1 MIDQF
6 VALCFRK
13 RLVVRLIAIFAAVF
27 GIYAWTQLAI
37 DAYPLLSPV
46 SAQVTTQVPG
56 LAAEEVEQQ
65 ITIPLERALNGTP
78 GLVSMRSVSTFAL
91 SQINLLFRDG
101 AEDYWQR
108 QRVKERIEDVTLPA
122 GASAGL
128 DAVSAPELE
137 IYRYTLQSD
146 TRNLLELSEYQ
157 KWVVQ
162 PALRQVPGVAEVD
175 NFGGFTRQFR
185 LDLDPTELLRYN
197 LGINDVINAINSNTA
212 NAGGGR
218 VPRGDQS
225 FIVRGVGL
233 VHSLDDLGNVVVTQT
248 NSMPVL
254 VRDLGVLSYA
264 HQEPEG
270 ILGLNENP
278 ATVEGILMGLK
289 YSNVSQVIDGIHA
302 KVDELR
308 KQLEADDVHIVTVL
322 DRGDLVSATVSK
334 IGHTLLEGI
343 GLVIVVLMLFLG
355 SPRSALV
362 VAVTIPLAVVSI
374 FVLMNA
380 SHMSAS
386 MLSLGALDF
395 GVIVDG
401 AIVVTEN
408 ILRRREQKPD
418 EEQTEEDVRA
428 ATSQVARLIF
438 FATLII
444 ITAYFPLFTLQR
456 GEAALF
462 TPMAYTVGFAL
473 LGALLCTLALVPG
486 LAYWA
491 FRRPRPL
498 FRNWPLEWLGQA
510 YRATLRRLLNRPL
523 LSYSTVGA
531 AFVAV
536 GILSTQ
542 VGRDYLPDLD
552 EGSLWLQVQLPSGL
566 SLDAASDMAS
576 ELRRTVREFPEVRYI
591 MTQLGREDAAVDAW
605 TFSHIEA
612 PIGLTPYDTWPAGET
627 KADFVHKLNARLR
640 ELPGINVGINQP
652 ISDMVFDL
660 VGGAHSA
667 LVIRVVGD
675 DFAEDRR
682 IAGEIVDVLRNTRGT
697 TAASI
702 FQEPPL
708 PQIAIVADRAAASR
722 YGINISDITSLI
734 QTGIGGG
741 AVTQVYVGDR
751 TYDVSVRYPLGSRY
765 DPEAIGNLT
774 LTNASGMQVPL
785 SQVARI
791 TQRNGEG
798 TISRMNNRRHLT
810 ARIDL
815 ADRDLVS
822 YLDEVKAKI
831 AQAVHF
837 DESKYRL
844 EYGGQFENQERAQ
857 RRFTLILG
865 LVLGIMLLL
874 LYTEFGALRQ
884 ALLILGIVPLATLG
898 GLIALYVTGETLNIA
913 SAVGFIALFGV
924 AVQNGII
931 MVANLNRVRETGL
944 PLRDAILIGASERFR
959 PVLMTA
965 TVATIG
971 MLPAAL
977 AAGVGS
983 DVQRGVAT
991 VVIGGLVLATLLTL
1005 FVVPAFY
1012 FSLERAAE
1020 RWSAWDRG
1028 RDARSSQ
1035 PSPAA

>member
-6 VALCFRK
+6 VALCFGK
-13 RLVVRLIAIFAAVF
+13 RLVVRLIAIFAAIF
-27 GIYAWTQLAI
+27 GIYAWSQLAI

-46 SAQVTTQVPG
+46 SAQVTVQVPG

-78 GLVSMRSVSTFAL
+78 GLTSMRSISTFAL

-108 QRVKERIEDVTLPA
+108 QRVKERIDDVTLPG

-128 DAVSAPELE
+128 AAVTSPELE

-146 TRNLLELSEYQ
+146 TKNLMELSEYQ
-157 KWVVQ
+157 RWVVQ

-175 NFGGFTRQFR
+175 NFGGLTRQFR
-185 LDLDPTELLRYN
+185 LDLDPTELLRYG
-197 LGINDVINAINSNTA
+197 LGINDIINAINNNTA

-218 VPRGDQS
+218 VARGDQS

-233 VHSLDDLGNVVVTQT
+233 VHTLDDLGNVVVTQT

-254 VRDLGVLSYA
+254 VRDLGALSYA

-278 ATVEGILMGLK
+278 ATIEGIVMGLK
-289 YSNVSQVIDGIHA
+289 YSNVSQVIAGIHA
-302 KVDELR
+302 QVDELR
-308 KQLEADDVHIVTVL
+308 KQLEPDDVHLVTVL
-322 DRGDLVSATVSK
+322 DRGDLVAATVSK
-334 IGHTLLEGI
+334 IGHTVLEGI

-374 FVLMNA
+374 FALMNA
-380 SHMSAS
+380 AHMSAS

-408 ILRRREQKPD
+408 ILRRRESKPT
-418 EEQTEEDVRA
+418 EELTEEDVRS
-428 ATSQVARLIF
+428 ATSQVARPIF

-462 TPMAYTVGFAL
+462 TPMAFTVAFAVF
-473 LGALLCTLALVPG
+473 GALLCTLALVPG

-491 FRRPRPL
+491 LRKPRAV
-498 FRNWPLEWLGQA
+498 FRNRPLEWLGGA
-510 YRATLRRLLNRPL
+510 YRATLGRLLNRPL
-523 LSYSTVGA
+523 LSYFTTGA

-536 GILSTQ
+536 GVLGPL

-552 EGSLWLQVQLPSGL
+552 EGALWLQVQMPSGL
-566 SLDAASDMAS
+566 SLDAASEMAS

-612 PIGLTPYDTWPAGET
+612 PIGLTPYETWPAGET
-627 KADFVHKLNARLR
+627 KADFLRKLNARLR

-667 LVIRVVGD
+667 LVMRIVGD

-682 IAGEIVDVLRNTRGT
+682 IANEIVDILRNTRGT
-697 TAASI
+697 AEASI

-708 PQIAIVADRAAASR
+708 PQIAIEADRAAAAR
-722 YGINISDITSLI
+722 YGINISDITNLI
-734 QTGIGGG
+734 QNGVGGA
-741 AVTQVYVGDR
+741 AVTQVFVGDR
-751 TYDVSVRYPLGSRY
+751 VYDVSVRFPLSSRH
-765 DPEAIGNLT
+765 DPEALGNLT
-774 LTNASGMQVPL
+774 LTNSSGMQIPL
-785 SQVARI
+785 SEVAKI
-791 TQRNGEG
+791 SQRNGEG
-798 TISRMNNRRHLT
+798 TITRTSGRRNLT
-810 ARIDL
+810 IRIDL

-822 YLDEVKAKI
+822 YLAEVKAKI
-831 AQAVHF
+831 AQSVHF
-837 DESKYRL
+837 DQSKYRL
-844 EYGGQFENQERAQ
+844 EFAGQFENQERAQ
-857 RRFTLILG
+857 RGFTLILG
-865 LVLGIMLLL
+865 LVLALMTLL
-874 LYTEFGALRQ
+874 LYTEFGKLRQ
-884 ALLILGIVPLATLG
+884 ALLILAVVPLATLG
-898 GLIALYVTGETLNIA
+898 GLIALFVTGETLNIA

-931 MVANLNRVRETGL
+931 MVANLNRVRETGAS
-944 PLRDAILIGASERFR
+944 LRDAILIGASERFR

-977 AAGVGS
+977 ATGVGS

-991 VVIGGLVLATLLTL
+991 VVIGGLILATLLTL
-1005 FVVPAFY
+1005 FVVPTFY

-1020 RWSAWDRG
+1020 RWL
-1028 RDARSSQ
+1028 ARPGAPQDLASRTT
-1035 PSPAA
+1035 

>member
-6 VALCFRK
+6 VALCFKK
-13 RLVVRLIAIFAAVF
+13 RLVVRLIAIFAGIF
-27 GIYAWTQLAI
+27 GIYAWSQLAI

-46 SAQVTTQVPG
+46 AAQVTVQVPG

-65 ITIPLERALNGTP
+65 ITIPLERGLNGTP
-78 GLVSMRSVSTFAL
+78 GLTSMRSISTFAL

-101 AEDYWQR
+101 AEDYWER
-108 QRVKERIEDVTLPA
+108 TRVRERIGDVTLPS

-128 DAVSAPELE
+128 DSVTAPELE
-137 IYRYTLQSD
+137 IYRYTLESD
-146 TRNLLELSEYQ
+146 TKNLMELSEYQ
-157 KWVVQ
+157 RWVVE

-185 LDLDPTELLRYN
+185 LDLDPTELLRYGV
-197 LGINDVINAINSNTA
+197 GINDVINAINNNTA

-233 VHSLDDLGNVVVTQT
+233 VHTLDDLGDIVVTQT

-254 VRDLGVLSYA
+254 IRDLGSLSYA

-270 ILGLNENP
+270 ILGLNQNP
-278 ATVEGILMGLK
+278 ATIEGIVMGLK
-289 YSNVSQVIDGIHA
+289 YTNVSDVIAGIHA
-302 KVDELR
+302 KVDELN
-308 KQLEADDVHIVTVL
+308 KQLGQDDVHIVTVL
-322 DRGDLVSATVSK
+322 DRSDLVNATVSK
-334 IGHTLLEGI
+334 IGRTLVEGI
-343 GLVIVVLMLFLG
+343 GLVIIVLMLFLG

-374 FVLMNA
+374 FALMNA

-408 ILRRREQKPD
+408 ILRRREAKPT
-418 EEQTEEDVRA
+418 EELTEEDVRS
-428 ATSQVARLIF
+428 ATGQVARPIF

-473 LGALLCTLALVPG
+473 LGALVCTLALVPG
-486 LAYWA
+486 LAYLA
-491 FRRPRPL
+491 FRKPRRA
-498 FRNWPLEWLGQA
+498 FRNKPLEWLGGT
-510 YRATLRRLLNRPL
+510 YRAILAGLLNRPVI
-523 LSYSTVGA
+523 SYLATGL
-531 AFVAV
+531 AFIAV
-536 GILSTQ
+536 GVLGTL

-552 EGSLWLQVQLPSGL
+552 EGALWLQVQLPSGL
-566 SLDAASDMAS
+566 SIDAASEMAS

-612 PIGLTPYDTWPAGET
+612 PVGLTPYDTWPKGET
-627 KADFVHKLNARLR
+627 KADFVRKLNARLQ
-640 ELPGINVGINQP
+640 ELPGVNIGITQP
-652 ISDMVFDL
+652 ISDMVFDA

-675 DFAEDRR
+675 DFVEDRR
-682 IAGEIVDVLRNTRGT
+682 IAGEIVDVLRQTRGT
-697 TAASI
+697 AEASI

-708 PQIAIVADRAAASR
+708 PQIMIEADRAAAAR
-722 YGINISDITSLI
+722 YGINISDITNLI
-734 QTGIGGG
+734 QTGVGGS

-751 TYDVSVRYPLGSRY
+751 VYDVSVRFPLNSRY
-765 DPEAIGNLT
+765 DPEALGNLT
-774 LTNASGMQVPL
+774 LTNSGGMQVPL
-785 SQVARI
+785 SQVAKI

-798 TISRMNNRRHLT
+798 TITRENNHRNLT
-810 ARIDL
+810 VRIDL

-822 YLDEVKAKI
+822 YLAEVKAKI
-831 AQAVHF
+831 AQSVHF
-837 DESKYRL
+837 DASKYRL

-865 LVLGIMLLL
+865 LVLGVMTLL
-874 LYTEFGALRQ
+874 LYTEFGKLRQ
-884 ALLILGIVPLATLG
+884 ALLILGVVPLATLG
-898 GLIALYVTGETLNIA
+898 GLIALFVTGETLNIA
-913 SAVGFIALFGV
+913 SAVGFIGLFGV

-931 MVANLNRVRETGL
+931 MVANLNRLRETGAS
-944 PLRDAILIGASERFR
+944 LRDAILVGASERFR

-977 AAGVGS
+977 ATGVGS
-983 DVQRGVAT
+983 DVQRSVAT
-991 VVIGGLVLATLLTL
+991 VVIGGLILATLLTL
-1005 FVVPAFY
+1005 FVVPTFY
-1012 FSLERAAE
+1012 YSLERIAE
-1020 RWSAWDRG
+1020 RWSAQRAPTSNLASRG
-1028 RDARSSQ
+1028 A
-1035 PSPAA
+1035 

>member
-6 VALCFRK
+6 VAFCFRK
-13 RLVVRLIAIFAAVF
+13 RLVVRLLAIFAAVF

-46 SAQVTTQVPG
+46 SAQVTVQIPG

-78 GLVSMRSVSTFAL
+78 GLTNMRSISTFAL

-108 QRVKERIEDVTLPA
+108 QRVIERIGDATLPA
-122 GASAGL
+122 GASPGL
-128 DAVSAPELE
+128 AAVTSPELE
-137 IYRYTLQSD
+137 IYRYTIESD
-146 TRNLLELSEYQ
+146 TKNLMDLSEYQ
-157 KWVVQ
+157 RWVIQ

-175 NFGGFTRQFR
+175 NFGGLTRQFR
-185 LDLDPTELLRYN
+185 LDLDPTELLRYGV
-197 LGINDVINAINSNTA
+197 GINDVTNAITNNSA

-225 FIVRGVGL
+225 LIVRGVGL
-233 VHSLDDLGNVVVTQT
+233 VRTLDDLGNIVVTQR
-248 NSMPVL
+248 NSVPIL
-254 VRDLGVLSYA
+254 VRDLGKLSYA
-264 HQEPEG
+264 RQEPEG

-278 ATVEGILMGLK
+278 ATIEGIVMGLK
-289 YSNVSQVIDGIHA
+289 YQNVSDTIDGIHA
-302 KVDELR
+302 KVAELN
-308 KQLEADDVHIVTVL
+308 KQLEPEDVHIVPVL
-322 DRGDLVSATVSK
+322 DRGDLVAATVSK
-334 IGHTLLEGI
+334 IGRTMIEGI
-343 GLVIVVLMLFLG
+343 GLVIVVLWLFLG

-380 SHMSAS
+380 AHMSAS

-408 ILRRREQKPD
+408 ILRRREAKPT
-418 EEQTEEDVRA
+418 EELTEEDVRS
-428 ATSQVARLIF
+428 ATSQVARPIF

-462 TPMAYTVGFAL
+462 APMAYTVAFAVF
-473 LGALLCTLALVPG
+473 GALLCTLALVPG

-491 FRRPRPL
+491 LRKPRAA
-498 FRNWPLEWLGQA
+498 FRNRPLEWLGDS
-510 YRATLRRLLNRPL
+510 YRATLGRLLNRPL
-523 LSYSTVGA
+523 LSYFTTGV

-536 GILSTQ
+536 GVLAPL

-552 EGSLWLQVQLPSGL
+552 EGALWLQVQMPSGL
-566 SLDAASDMAS
+566 SLDAASEMAS

-612 PIGLTPYDTWPAGET
+612 PIGLTPYETWPAGQT
-627 KADFVHKLNARLR
+627 KADFVRKLNARLR

-667 LVIRVVGD
+667 LVLKIVGD

-682 IAGEIVDVLRNTRGT
+682 IANEIVDVLRNTRGT
-697 TAASI
+697 AEASI

-708 PQIAIVADRAAASR
+708 PQIAIEADRAAAAR
-722 YGINISDITSLI
+722 YGINISDITNLI
-734 QTGIGGG
+734 QNGVGGA
-741 AVTQVYVGDR
+741 AVTQVFVGDR
-751 TYDVSVRYPLGSRY
+751 VYDVSVRFPLSSRY
-765 DPEAIGNLT
+765 DPEALGNLP
-774 LTNASGMQVPL
+774 LTNSSGMQIPL
-785 SQVARI
+785 SQVAKI

-798 TISRMNNRRHLT
+798 TITRTNNRRNLSI
-810 ARIDL
+810 RIDL

-822 YLDEVKAKI
+822 YLAEVKEKI
-831 AQAVHF
+831 AQSVHF
-837 DESKYRL
+837 DQSKYRL
-844 EYGGQFENQERAQ
+844 EFAGQFENQERAQ
-857 RRFTLILG
+857 RGFTLILG

-874 LYTEFGALRQ
+874 LYTEFGTLRQ
-884 ALLILGIVPLATLG
+884 AFLILGIVPLATLG
-898 GLIALYVTGETLNIA
+898 GLIALFVTGETLNIA

-931 MVANLNRVRETGL
+931 MVANLNRVRETGVS
-944 PLRDAILIGASERFR
+944 LRDAVITGASERFR

-965 TVATIG
+965 TVATVG
-971 MLPAAL
+971 MIPAAI
-977 AAGVGS
+977 ATGVGS

-991 VVIGGLVLATLLTL
+991 VVIGGLILATFLTL
-1005 FVVPAFY
+1005 LVLPSIY
-1012 FSLERAAE
+1012 FSLERIAE
-1020 RWSAWDRG
+1020 RWAA
-1028 RDARSSQ
+1028 ARAHRATAVS
-1035 PSPAA
+1035 

>member
-6 VALCFRK
+6 VSLCFRK
-13 RLVVRLIAIFAAVF
+13 RLVVRLLAIFAAIF
-27 GIYAWTQLAI
+27 GVYAWTQLAI

-46 SAQVTTQVPG
+46 SAQVTVQVPG

-65 ITIPLERALNGTP
+65 LTIPLERALNGTP
-78 GLVSMRSVSTFAL
+78 GLLSMRSISTFAL

-101 AEDYWQR
+101 TEDYFER
-108 QRVKERIEDVTLPA
+108 TRVRERIADTTLPT

-128 DAVSAPELE
+128 DSVTAPELE
-137 IYRYTLQSD
+137 IYRYSLQSD
-146 TRNLLELSEYQ
+146 TKNLMELSEYQ

-162 PALRQVPGVAEVD
+162 PALQQVPGVAEVD

-185 LDLDPTELLRYN
+185 LDLDATELLRYN
-197 LGINDVINAINSNTA
+197 LGINDVINAINNNTA

-233 VHSLDDLGNVVVTQT
+233 VRTLDDLGNVVVTQS

-254 VRDLGVLSYA
+254 VKDLGVMSYA

-278 ATVEGILMGLK
+278 ATIEGIVLGLK
-289 YSNVSQVIDGIHA
+289 YANVSEVIKGIHA
-302 KVDELR
+302 KVDELQKR
-308 KQLEADDVHIVTVL
+308 LDADDVHIVTVL
-322 DRGDLVSATVSK
+322 DRGDLVNATVSK
-334 IGHTLLEGI
+334 IGRTLLEGI
-343 GLVIVVLMLFLG
+343 GLVIVVLMLCLG
-355 SPRSALV
+355 SARSALV

-401 AIVVTEN
+401 AIVVTES
-408 ILRRREQKPD
+408 ILRRREQKPN
-418 EEQTEEDVRA
+418 EELTEEDVKS
-428 ATSQVARLIF
+428 ATGQVARPIF

-444 ITAYFPLFTLQR
+444 VTAYFPLFTLQR

-473 LGALLCTLALVPG
+473 FGALLCTLALVPG
-486 LAYWA
+486 LAWWA
-491 FRRPRPL
+491 FRKPRRA
-498 FRNWPLEWLGQA
+498 FRYVPLEWMSDA
-510 YRATLRRLLNRPL
+510 YRVTLGRLLNRPL
-523 LSYSTVGA
+523 LSYLATAV
-531 AFVAV
+531 AFVSV
-536 GILSTQ
+536 GVLGTQ

-552 EGSLWLQVQLPSGL
+552 EGSLWLQVQMPSGL
-566 SLDAASDMAS
+566 SFDAASEMAS
-576 ELRRTVREFPEVRYI
+576 ELRRAVREFPEVKYI

-612 PIGLTPYDTWPAGET
+612 PIGLTPYETWPAGET
-627 KADFVHKLNARLR
+627 KADFVRKLNARLR
-640 ELPGINVGINQP
+640 QLPGINVGVTQP

-667 LVIRVVGD
+667 LVIRVLGD
-675 DFAEDRR
+675 DFVEDRR
-682 IAGEIVDVLRNTRGT
+682 IAGEIVNLLRNTRGT
-697 TAASI
+697 AEASI

-708 PQIAIVADRAAASR
+708 PQIMIATDRAAAAR
-722 YGINISDITSLI
+722 YGINISDITNLI
-734 QTGIGGG
+734 QTGIGGA

-751 TYDVSVRYPLGSRY
+751 VYDVSVRYPLESRY
-765 DPEAIGNLT
+765 DPDAIGNLT
-774 LTNASGMQVPL
+774 LSSSSGVQVPL
-785 SQVARI
+785 SQVAKI

-798 TISRMNNRRHLT
+798 FISRWNNRRNLT
-810 ARIDL
+810 VRIDL
-815 ADRDLVS
+815 DGRDLVS

-831 AQAVHF
+831 AQEVHF
-837 DESKYRL
+837 DTSKYNI

-884 ALLILGIVPLATLG
+884 ALMILGIVPLATLG

-944 PLRDAILIGASERFR
+944 PLREAIVAGAQERFR

-977 AAGVGS
+977 ATGVGS

-991 VVIGGLVLATLLTL
+991 VVIGGLILATLLTL

-1012 FSLERAAE
+1012 FSLERMVERRSAARE
-1020 RWSAWDRG
+1020 RGGPAP
-1028 RDARSSQ
+1028 A
-1035 PSPAA
+1035 PLSPQA

>member
-13 RLVVRLIAIFAAVF
+13 RLVVRLIAILAAIV

-46 SAQVTTQVPG
+46 SAQVTAQVPG
-56 LAAEEVEQQ
+56 LAAEEIEQQ

-78 GLVSMRSVSTFAL
+78 GLVSMRSISTFAL

-108 QRVKERIEDVTLPA
+108 QRVIERIGEVTLPP
-122 GASAGL
+122 GVSAGL

-137 IYRYTLQSD
+137 IYRYSIESD
-146 TRNLLELSEYQ
+146 TKTLMELSEIQ
-157 KWVVQ
+157 KWIVQ

-175 NFGGFTRQFR
+175 NFGGLTRQFR
-185 LDLDPTELLRYN
+185 VDLDPTELLRYN
-197 LGINDVINAINSNTA
+197 VGINDVVNAINNNSA

-225 FIVRGVGL
+225 FIVRGVGQ
-233 VHSLDDLGNVVVTQT
+233 VRNLDDLGNIVVTQT
-248 NSMPVL
+248 NSVPIL
-254 VRDLGVLSYA
+254 VRDLGSLSYA

-270 ILGLNENP
+270 ILGLNGNP
-278 ATVEGILMGLK
+278 ATIEGIVMGLK
-289 YSNVSQVIDGIHA
+289 YQNVSQVIDGIHA
-302 KVDELR
+302 KVEELR
-308 KQLEADDVHIVTVL
+308 KQLEPQDVRIVAVL
-322 DRGDLVSATVSK
+322 DRGDLVAATVGK
-334 IGHTLLEGI
+334 IGNTVLEGI
-343 GLVIVVLMLFLG
+343 GLVIVVLILFLG

-380 SHMSAS
+380 AHMSAS

-408 ILRRREQKPD
+408 ILRRREAKPT
-418 EEQTEEDVRA
+418 EELTEEDVRS
-428 ATSQVARLIF
+428 ATSQVARPIF

-444 ITAYFPLFTLQR
+444 VTAYFPLFTLQR

-473 LGALLCTLALVPG
+473 FGALVCTLALVPG
-486 LAYWA
+486 LAYMA
-491 FRRPRPL
+491 LRKPRPP
-498 FRNWPLEWLGQA
+498 FRNRPLEWLGRR
-510 YRATLRRLLNRPL
+510 YRAALAGLLKWPL
-523 LSYSTVGA
+523 ISYVATA
-531 AFVAV
+531 LAFVAV
-536 GILSTQ
+536 GVLGLQ

-552 EGSLWLQVQLPSGL
+552 EGSLWLQVQMPSGL
-566 SLDAASDMAS
+566 SLEAASDMAS
-576 ELRRTVREFPEVRYI
+576 ELRRAVREFPEVRYI

-612 PIGLTPYDTWPAGET
+612 PIGLTPYDTWPKGQT
-627 KADFVHKLNARLR
+627 KADFVRKLNARLKQ
-640 ELPGINVGINQP
+640 LPGFNVGINQP

-675 DFAEDRR
+675 DFPEDRR
-682 IAGEIVDVLRNTRGT
+682 IASEIVDLLRNTRGT
-697 TAASI
+697 AEASI

-708 PQIAIVADRAAASR
+708 PQIVIEADRAAAAR
-722 YGINISDITSLI
+722 YGINISDITNLI
-734 QTGIGGG
+734 QTGVGGA

-751 TYDVSVRYPLGSRY
+751 IYDVTVRFPLISRY
-765 DPEAIGNLT
+765 DPDAIGNLP
-774 LTNASGMQVPL
+774 LTSSGGARVPL
-785 SQVARI
+785 SQVAKI

-798 TISRMNNRRHLT
+798 TITRTNNRRNLT
-810 ARIDL
+810 IRIDL
-815 ADRDLVS
+815 ADRDMAS
-822 YLDEVKAKI
+822 YLAEVKDKI
-831 AQAVHF
+831 AQTVKF
-837 DESKYRL
+837 DQTKYRL

-857 RRFTLILG
+857 KRFVLILG
-865 LVLGIMLLL
+865 LVIGVMLLL
-874 LYTEFGALRQ
+874 LYAEFGRLRQ
-884 ALLILGIVPLATLG
+884 SVLILGILPLATLG
-898 GLIALYVTGETLNIA
+898 GLIALFVTGETLNVA

-931 MVANLNRVRETGL
+931 MVANLNRVRETGASL
-944 PLRDAILIGASERFR
+944 HDAVINGASERFR

-965 TVATIG
+965 TVATLG

-977 AAGVGS
+977 ATGVGS
-983 DVQRGVAT
+983 DVQRSVAT
-991 VVIGGLVLATLLTL
+991 VVIGGLVVATLLTL
-1005 FVVPAFY
+1005 FVVPSLY
-1012 FSLERAAE
+1012 YSLERIAE
-1020 RWSAWDRG
+1020 RWLAEPRSA
-1028 RDARSSQ
+1028 A
-1035 PSPAA
+1035 SPNPAT

>member
-6 VALCFRK
+6 VSLCFRK
-13 RLVVRLIAIFAAVF
+13 RLVVRLIAIFAAIF

-46 SAQVTTQVPG
+46 TAQVTTQVPG

-78 GLVSMRSVSTFAL
+78 GLTSVRSISTFAL
-91 SQINLLFRDG
+91 SQINLIFREG
-101 AEDYWQR
+101 AEDYWER
-108 QRVKERIEDVTLPA
+108 QRVRDRIGDVTLPA
-122 GASAGL
+122 GASPGL
-128 DAVSAPELE
+128 DAVTSPEGE
-137 IYRYTLQSD
+137 IYRYTLESD
-146 TRNLLELSEYQ
+146 TRNLMELSEIQ
-157 KWVVQ
+157 KWIVQ
-162 PALRQVPGVAEVD
+162 PALRQVPGVADVD

-185 LDLDPTELLRYN
+185 LDLDPTELMRYGV
-197 LGINDVINAINSNTA
+197 GINDVINAINNNTA

-233 VHSLDDLGNVVVTQT
+233 VRNLDDLGNVVVTQT

-254 VRDLGVLSYA
+254 VRDLGSLSYA

-270 ILGLNENP
+270 ILGKNGNP
-278 ATVEGILMGLK
+278 ATVEGIVELLK
-289 YSNVSQVIDGIHA
+289 YANASEVLAGVHA
-302 KVDELR
+302 KVEELR
-308 KQLEADDVHIVTVL
+308 KQLDPQDVHIVPYI
-322 DRGDLVSATVSK
+322 DRSDLISATVSK

-343 GLVIVVLMLFLG
+343 GLVIVVLILFLG
-355 SPRSALV
+355 HPRSALV

-380 SHMSAS
+380 AHMSAS

-408 ILRRREQKPD
+408 ILRRREAKPA
-418 EEQTEEDVRA
+418 EELTEEDVRI
-428 ATSQVARLIF
+428 ATGQVARPIF

-444 ITAYFPLFTLQR
+444 ITAYSPLFTLQR

-462 TPMAYTVGFAL
+462 TPMAYTMGYAL
-473 LGALLCTLALVPG
+473 FGALLCTLALVPG
-486 LAYWA
+486 LAWWA
-491 FRRPRPL
+491 LRKPRRP
-498 FRNWPLEWLGQA
+498 FRNRPLEWLGGVYWA
-510 YRATLRRLLNRPL
+510 ALERLLHHPR
-523 LSYSTVGA
+523 LSYLATAA
-531 AFVAV
+531 AFAAV
-536 GILSTQ
+536 GILGTQ

-552 EGSLWLQVQLPSGL
+552 EGALWLQVQMPSGL
-566 SLDAASDMAS
+566 SLEAASDMAS
-576 ELRRTVREFPEVRYI
+576 ELRRTVREFPEVSYI
-591 MTQLGREDAAVDAW
+591 VTQLGREDAAVDAW
-605 TFSHIEA
+605 TPSHIEA
-612 PIGLTPYDTWPAGET
+612 PVGLTPYDTWPKGET
-627 KADFVHKLNARLR
+627 KADFVRKLNARLH
-640 ELPGINVGINQP
+640 ELPGINTGITQP
-652 ISDMVFDL
+652 ISDMVFDA

-682 IAGEIVDVLRNTRGT
+682 IAGEIVDILRNTRGT
-697 TAASI
+697 AEASI
-702 FQEPPL
+702 FQEQPL
-708 PQIAIVADRAAASR
+708 PQIAIETDRAAASR
-722 YGINISDITSLI
+722 YGINISDITNLI
-734 QTGIGGG
+734 QTGVGGA

-751 TYDVSVRYPLGSRY
+751 VYDVSVRFPLSYRY
-765 DPEAIGNLT
+765 DSEALGNLT
-774 LTNASGMQVPL
+774 LTNSNGMQVPL
-785 SQVARI
+785 SQVAKI

-798 TISRMNNRRHLT
+798 TITRENNHRNLT
-810 ARIDL
+810 VRIDL

-822 YLDEVKAKI
+822 YLDEVKARI
-831 AQAVHF
+831 AQEVHF
-837 DESKYRL
+837 DQSKYRL

-857 RRFTLILG
+857 RRFILILG
-865 LVLGIMLLL
+865 LVLAIMLILL
-874 LYTEFGALRQ
+874 FAEFGTLRQ
-884 ALLILGIVPLATLG
+884 ALMILGIVPLATLG
-898 GLIALYVTGETLNIA
+898 GLIALFVTGETLNVA

-944 PLRDAILIGASERFR
+944 PLRDAIVAGASERFR

-977 AAGVGS
+977 ATGVGS

-991 VVIGGLVLATLLTL
+991 VVIGGLILATLLTL
-1005 FVVPAFY
+1005 FMVPAFY
-1012 FSLERAAE
+1012 FSLERMAE
-1020 RWSAWDRG
+1020 RWSAR
-1028 RDARSSQ
+1028 RAEPTAESA
-1035 PSPAA
+1035 SPVQ

>member
-1 MIDQF
+1 MIDHF

-13 RLVVRLIAIFAAVF
+13 RLVVRLIAILAAVI
-27 GIYAWTQLAI
+27 GVYAWTQLAI

-46 SAQVTTQVPG
+46 KAQVTVQVPG
-56 LAAEEVEQQ
+56 LAAEEIEQQ

-78 GLVSMRSVSTFAL
+78 GLTNMRSVSTFAL

-108 QRVKERIEDVTLPA
+108 QRVIERMGGVTLP
-122 GASAGL
+122 GGVQPSL

-137 IYRYTLQSD
+137 IYRYTLESD
-146 TRNLLELSEYQ
+146 TKNLMELSEIQ
-157 KWVVQ
+157 KWIVQ
-162 PALRQVPGVAEVD
+162 PALRSVPGVAEVD
-175 NFGGFTRQFR
+175 NFGGLTRQFR
-185 LDLDPTELLRYN
+185 VDLDPTELLRYGV
-197 LGINDVINAINSNTA
+197 GINDVINAINNNTA

-218 VPRGDQS
+218 LPRGDQT
-225 FIVRGVGL
+225 FIVRGIGQVRN
-233 VHSLDDLGNVVVTQT
+233 LDDLGNIVVTQT
-248 NSMPVL
+248 NSLPVL
-254 VRDLGVLSYA
+254 VRDLGALSYSR
-264 HQEPEG
+264 QEPEG

-278 ATVEGILMGLK
+278 ATTEGIVMGLK
-289 YSNVSQVIDGIHA
+289 YQNVSAVIDGIHA
-302 KVDELR
+302 KVAELN
-308 KQLEADDVHIVTVL
+308 KQLEPQDVHIVTVL
-322 DRGDLVSATVSK
+322 DRSDLVAATVTK
-334 IGHTLLEGI
+334 IGSTVLEGI
-343 GLVIVVLMLFLG
+343 GLVIVILMLFLG

-408 ILRRREQKPD
+408 ILRRRESKPT
-418 EEQTEEDVRA
+418 EALTEEDVRS
-428 ATSQVARLIF
+428 ATNQVARPIF

-473 LGALLCTLALVPG
+473 FGALVCTLALVPG
-486 LAYWA
+486 LAYMA
-491 FRRPRPL
+491 FRKPRAP
-498 FRNWPLEWLGQA
+498 FRNRPLEWLGRA
-510 YRATLRRLLNRPL
+510 YRATLGALLDRPV
-523 LSYSTVGA
+523 LSYIATGS

-536 GILSTQ
+536 GLLGSV

-552 EGSLWLQVQLPSGL
+552 EGSLWLQVQMPSGL
-566 SLDAASDMAS
+566 SLEAASDMAS

-612 PIGLTPYDTWPAGET
+612 PIGLTPYDTWPKGQT
-627 KADFVHKLNARLR
+627 KADFVRKLNARLKQ
-640 ELPGINVGINQP
+640 LPGFDVGINQP

-675 DFAEDRR
+675 DFPEDRR
-682 IAGEIVDVLRNTRGT
+682 IANDIVDILRNTRGT
-697 TAASI
+697 AEASI
-702 FQEPPL
+702 FEEPPL
-708 PQIAIVADRAAASR
+708 PQIVIETDRAAAAR
-722 YGINISDITSLI
+722 YGINISDITNLI
-734 QTGIGGG
+734 QTGVGGA

-751 TYDVSVRYPLGSRY
+751 IYDVTVRFPLSSRL
-765 DPEAIGNLT
+765 DPEAIGNLP
-774 LTNASGMQVPL
+774 LTSSSGARVPL
-785 SQVARI
+785 SQFAKI
-791 TQRNGEG
+791 AQRNGEG
-798 TISRMNNRRHLT
+798 TITRTNGRRHLT
-810 ARIDL
+810 VRIDL

-822 YLDEVKAKI
+822 YLTEVKDKI
-831 AQAVHF
+831 AQSVHF
-837 DESKYRL
+837 DPSKYRL
-844 EYGGQFENQERAQ
+844 EYAGQFENQERAQ
-857 RRFTLILG
+857 RRFILILG
-865 LVLGIMLLL
+865 LVVGVMLLL
-874 LYTEFGALRQ
+874 LYAEFGKLRQ
-884 ALLILGIVPLATLG
+884 ALLILGILPLATLG
-898 GLIALYVTGETLNIA
+898 GLIALFVTGETLNVA

-931 MVANLNRVRETGL
+931 MVANLNRVRETGGS
-944 PLRDAILIGASERFR
+944 LRDAVIAGASERFR

-977 AAGVGS
+977 ATGVGS

-991 VVIGGLVLATLLTL
+991 VVIGGMILATLLTL
-1005 FVVPAFY
+1005 FVVPSFY
-1012 FSLERAAE
+1012 YSLERIAN
-1020 RWSAWDRG
+1020 RWLT
-1028 RDARSSQ
+1028 Q
-1035 PSPAA
+1035 PQSTASPNLAT